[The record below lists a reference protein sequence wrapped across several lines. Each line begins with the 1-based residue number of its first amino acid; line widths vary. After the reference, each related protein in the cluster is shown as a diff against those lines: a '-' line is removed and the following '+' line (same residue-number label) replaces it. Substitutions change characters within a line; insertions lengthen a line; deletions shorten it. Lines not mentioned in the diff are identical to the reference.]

1 MINRQPAF
9 SLSLCLSVCL
19 SLSLPLSISLSIYL
33 SINLSYI
40 NSFLIPKESQNSWNK
55 MSGFPTAHCTLSRSK
70 WKDSSKLS
78 QRSTFKVG
86 TSFNSIHTHSV
97 EHSMKLVGN

>member
-19 SLSLPLSISLSIYL
+19 SLPLSISLSIYL
-33 SINLSYI
+33 SINLSYF
-40 NSFLIPKESQNSWNK
+40 NSFLIPKESQKNSWNK
-55 MSGFPTAHCTLSRSK
+55 MSGFPTSHCTLSRSK